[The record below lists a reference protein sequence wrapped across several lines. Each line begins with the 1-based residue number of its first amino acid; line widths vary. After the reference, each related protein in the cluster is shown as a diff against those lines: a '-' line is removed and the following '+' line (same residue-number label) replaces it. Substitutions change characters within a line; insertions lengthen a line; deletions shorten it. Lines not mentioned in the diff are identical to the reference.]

1 VLRITAPKG
10 AIACRGIVQSKPAS
24 SDVTIVTKFC
34 GCNYWGNYA
43 KTGLLISESLSGKQ
57 LGIWHAYDSGWKGL
71 MGEFFNSP
79 TSRSSFSYYGP
90 AVLPSGGYIKAR
102 VYYTTAWYV
111 DFYYSSNGYTW
122 ILAKSALALG
132 FTPAYVGLGLDF
144 EISTGTTYDAVYDW
158 FRGTQI

>member
-1 VLRITAPKG
+1 MPNA
-10 AIACRGIVQSKPAS
+10 
-24 SDVTIVTKFC
+24 
-34 GCNYWGNYA
+34 
-43 KTGLLISESLSGKQ
+43 ESLS
-57 LGIWHAYDSGWKGL
+57 
-71 MGEFFNSP
+71 F
-79 TSRSSFSYYGP
+79 SFLS
-90 AVLPSGGYIKAR
+90 IKSI
-102 VYYTTAWYV
+102 WYV

>member
-1 VLRITAPKG
+1 
-10 AIACRGIVQSKPAS
+10 
-24 SDVTIVTKFC
+24 
-34 GCNYWGNYA
+34 
-43 KTGLLISESLSGKQ
+43 
-57 LGIWHAYDSGWKGL
+57 

-111 DFYYSSNGYTW
+111 DSYYSANGYTSIW
-122 ILAKSALALG
+122 AKSALALG